1 MSRFEFP
8 IFQKKECLKEMD
20 ENERLLRQYLEKQSY
35 GTQALEATVQDVFA
49 LDEDWKEYVFRFL
62 QTGKASCAIACE
74 CASITD
80 LLQAESFTP
89 VTAALWIQWYR
100 REPARAA
107 AFLLRHDRVEEI
119 PDTLPEPEE

>member
-49 LDEDWKEYVFRFL
+49 LDEDLKEYVFRFL
-62 QTGKASCAIACE
+62 QTRKASCAIACE

-89 VTAALWIQWYR
+89 VTAATSPSGR
-100 REPARAA
+100 FPPAPRSGGG
-107 AFLLRHDRVEEI
+107 D
-119 PDTLPEPEE
+119 P